1 MQDWWCTRPPYSTSL
16 CAHAPRIPHVSVQL
30 VLVVLH
36 LWNPFTH
43 WVSTLIPLDPSNPLV
58 GDMSQ
63 ERWMVSIVM
72 WIPQSLDGVF
82 HGKSIYKIL
91 QMDND
96 WGHPYF
102 RKPPFGPKNRRFGSW
117 KVKIQD
123 KLWSVPCL
131 SMGWSELFRSWLCS
145 HPNHTDNVC
154 WNLSGYYCIVFY
166 SIVWCCF
173 MLFGLWSFSRLI
185 RWCFGQTIAGWW
197 WMYHYDTGSAL
208 GSLGRVTWLG

>member
-1 MQDWWCTRPPYSTSL
+1 
-16 CAHAPRIPHVSVQL
+16 
-30 VLVVLH
+30 
-36 LWNPFTH
+36 
-43 WVSTLIPLDPSNPLV
+43 
-58 GDMSQ
+58 MSQ

-91 QMDND
+91 QMDKD

-131 SMGWSELFRSWLCS
+131 SMGWSETVSIMALFS
-145 HPNHTDNVC
+145 PNHTDNVC
-154 WNLSGYYCIVFY
+154 WNLAGYYCIVFY
-166 SIVWCCF
+166 SIVL
-173 MLFGLWSFSRLI
+173 MLFYVVWFVVFFQAYQVMFWANNSSMMMDVPLWHWECIRFIGTGHLTWIESCKLMAQLI
-185 RWCFGQTIAGWW
+185 RNAGTYFFYVYIIYIYIFG
-197 WMYHYDTGSAL
+197 
-208 GSLGRVTWLG
+208 